1 MAMTPREALKGAK
14 VLRYQ
19 RVSTT
24 KQEGTLPT
32 QERIVKELLK
42 KEGVTGKSESFSEQ
56 ASGTKL
62 DRKQLLAMIQ
72 RASELKKS
80 GKKVVIALRD
90 FQRFSRNAYDIG
102 ILYKNTPSLEESL
115 WYNDIPLVSLTENIV
130 TGTREHPNAS
140 GDLMGPLLTII
151 GGQEV
156 AIRTTQTKKG
166 VQASADEGIIAGVGI
181 NLYSKEPLNPYR
193 ELLRML
199 RGNIS
204 QTEASRRLGRSKSW
218 AKDNRRRMEGIAL
231 LSETALE
238 DWLNVTDIIRR
249 YEQQFGTR
257 VGPDAKKRMKAV
269 GRKTSGYLKFP
280 GKFPVPTEE
289 NIKFYFDNFKDFQS
303 KRTS

>member
-1 MAMTPREALKGAK
+1 MTPKEALKGAK
-14 VLRYQ
+14 VLSYQ

-32 QERIVKELLK
+32 QERVNKESLK
-42 KEGVTGKSESFSEQ
+42 KEGFTGKPEMFSEQ

-62 DRKQLLAMIQ
+62 DREQLLAMIS
-72 RASELKKS
+72 RALELKKS

-115 WYNDIPLVSLTENIV
+115 WFNDIPLVSLSENIV
-130 TGTREHPNAS
+130 TGTRANANPT
-140 GDLMGPLLTII
+140 GDLMGPLLVVI

-156 AIRTTQTKKG
+156 AIRTDQTQKG
-166 VQASADEGIIAGVGI
+166 VGRAREEGIIAGVGI
-181 NLYSKEPLNPYR
+181 NLYPEEQLNPYR

-199 RGNIS
+199 QAGLT
-204 QTEASRRLGRSKSW
+204 QKKASTRLGRSASW
-218 AKDNRRRMEGIAL
+218 AKDNRRRMEAIAITG
-231 LSETALE
+231 ETALA
-238 DWLNVTDIIRR
+238 DWLGVTDIIRE

-257 VGPDAKKRMKAV
+257 VGPNANKRMKAV

-280 GKFPVPTEE
+280 DKFDVPTKED
-289 NIKFYFDNFKDFQS
+289 IQFYFDNFKDFQP

>member
-1 MAMTPREALKGAK
+1 MTPKEAFKGAK
-14 VLRYQ
+14 VLSYQ

-32 QERIVKELLK
+32 QERVNKESLK
-42 KEGVTGKSESFSEQ
+42 KEGFTGKPEMFSEQ

-62 DRKQLLAMIQ
+62 DRGQLLAMIT
-72 RASELKKS
+72 RALALKKS

-115 WYNDIPLVSLTENIV
+115 WYNDIPLVSLSENIV
-130 TGTREHPNAS
+130 TGTRANANPT
-140 GDLMGPLLTII
+140 GDLMGPLLVVI

-156 AIRTTQTKKG
+156 AIRTDQTQKG
-166 VQASADEGIIAGVGI
+166 VGRARDEGIIAGVGI
-181 NLYSKEPLNPYR
+181 NLYPNERLNPYR

-199 RGNIS
+199 QAGIT
-204 QTEASRRLGRSKSW
+204 QTEASRRLGRSASW
-218 AKDNRRRMEGIAL
+218 AKDNKFRLQDIAL
-231 LSETALE
+231 QGETALA
-238 DWLNVTDIIRR
+238 DWLEVTDIIRE
-249 YEQQFGTR
+249 YEQENGTR
-257 VGPDAKKRMKAV
+257 VGPTATKRMKAI

-280 GKFPVPTEE
+280 DKFDVPTKED
-289 NIKFYFDNFKDFQS
+289 IQFYYDNFKDFQP

>member
-1 MAMTPREALKGAK
+1 MTPKEAFKGAK
-14 VLRYQ
+14 VLSYQ

-32 QERIVKELLK
+32 QERVNKESLK
-42 KEGVTGKSESFSEQ
+42 KEGFTGKPEMFSEQ

-62 DRKQLLAMIQ
+62 DREQLLAMIT
-72 RASELKKS
+72 RALALKKS

-115 WYNDIPLVSLTENIV
+115 WYNDIPLVSLSENIV
-130 TGTREHPNAS
+130 TGTRANANPT
-140 GDLMGPLLTII
+140 GDLMGPLLVVI

-156 AIRTTQTKKG
+156 AIRTDQTQKG
-166 VQASADEGIIAGVGI
+166 VGRARDEGIIAGVGI
-181 NLYSKEPLNPYR
+181 NLYPNERLNPYR

-199 RGNIS
+199 QAGIT
-204 QTEASRRLGRSKSW
+204 QTEASRRLGRSASW
-218 AKDNRRRMEGIAL
+218 AKDNKFRLQDIAL
-231 LSETALE
+231 QGETALA
-238 DWLNVTDIIRR
+238 DWLNVTDIIRE
-249 YEQQFGTR
+249 YEQENGTR
-257 VGPDAKKRMKAV
+257 VGPTATKRMKAI

-280 GKFPVPTEE
+280 DKFDVPTKED
-289 NIKFYFDNFKDFQS
+289 IQFYYDNFKDFQP

>member
-1 MAMTPREALKGAK
+1 MTPKEALKGAK
-14 VLRYQ
+14 VLAYQ

-32 QERIVKELLK
+32 QERVNKESLK
-42 KEGVTGKSESFSEQ
+42 KEGFSGIPELFSEQ

-62 DRKQLLAMIQ
+62 DREQLLAMIA
-72 RASELKKS
+72 RALELKKS

-115 WYNDIPLVSLTENIV
+115 WFNDIPLVSLSENIV
-130 TGTREHPNAS
+130 TGTRANANPT
-140 GDLMGPLLTII
+140 GDLMGPLLVVI

-156 AIRTTQTKKG
+156 AIRTDQTQKG
-166 VQASADEGIIAGVGI
+166 VGRARDEGIIAGVGI
-181 NLYSKEPLNPYR
+181 NLYPEERLNPYR

-199 RGNIS
+199 QAGITQS
-204 QTEASRRLGRSKSW
+204 EASRRLGRSASW
-218 AKDNRRRMEGIAL
+218 SKDNRRRMEAIAITG
-231 LSETALE
+231 ETALA
-238 DWLNVTDIIRR
+238 DWLNVTDIVRE
-249 YEQQFGTR
+249 YEQENGTR
-257 VGPDAKKRMKAV
+257 VGPNATKRMKAV

-280 GKFPVPTEE
+280 DKFDVPTKED
-289 NIKFYFDNFKDFQS
+289 IQFYFDNFKDFQP